1 MAITFD
7 CIVVDTLLDVGRT
20 LLAIHR
26 LRALVD
32 GRDYPYTTP
41 LDPKDRVGPDDG
53 STVEIKRIVR
63 PYKLADGKF
72 AVPITPVIQ
81 RLLDSG
87 KLADVKELTALQR
100 TKLATAVAARRQV
113 TDGEVTDEDL

>member
-1 MAITFD
+1 MAITVD
-7 CIVVDTLLDVGRT
+7 CIICDTLLDVGRA

-26 LRALVD
+26 LRSLVD

-41 LDPKDRVGPDDG
+41 LNPSDRVGPDDG

-72 AVPITPVIQ
+72 AVPITPVVQ

-87 KLADVKELTALQR
+87 KLAEVKDLTLTQR
-100 TKLATAVAARRQV
+100 NKLATAIAAQRQV
-113 TDGEVTDEDL
+113 TEAEVTEEQL